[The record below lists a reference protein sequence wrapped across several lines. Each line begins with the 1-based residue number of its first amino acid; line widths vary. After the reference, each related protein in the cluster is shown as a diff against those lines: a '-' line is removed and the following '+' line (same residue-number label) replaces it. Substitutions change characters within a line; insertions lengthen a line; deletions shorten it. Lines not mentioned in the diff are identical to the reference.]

1 MKIPLLLLF
10 GCFAAGGS
18 VFAAG
23 ELDNELAA
31 IPIEIAVIEPAEIQ
45 YVSLWVPAVKSG
57 PFINRS
63 CRVQQNLTN
72 ASELP
77 ATIDH
82 QKDPNCPPEPA
93 RILAE
98 LASGYQEKM
107 LPLTIFNGWQWE
119 YNFSLCQ
126 YEKDNYALPDHGGCW
141 ENCHEAILSMTIG
154 KIACCWM
161 TASPLQLDLLGK
173 SDMTSTIL
181 IHTFSSMRTRDGY
194 PKERNL

>member
-1 MKIPLLLLF
+1 MKNTLLF
-10 GCFAAGGS
+10 TLACCI
-18 VFAAG
+18 VVG
-23 ELDNELAA
+23 EVLANDVVEDELAEL
-31 IPIEIAVIEPAEIQ
+31 PIEMVIIKPVKLE

-63 CRVQQNLTN
+63 CRIQQNLTN

-77 ATIDH
+77 AKIDH

-98 LASGYQEKM
+98 LASGYQEKV

-119 YNFSLCQ
+119 YSFSLCQ

-141 ENCHEAILSMTIG
+141 ENCHEAILSMAIG
-154 KIACCWM
+154 KIVCCWM

-194 PKERNL
+194 PKERKL